1 MNMNKNENFKATTLG
16 PEIRISCL
24 SNVYVRQMHYTKAG
38 IVEVGHKHPY
48 DHATLLA
55 TGTLQVQ
62 LYDSETEE
70 LLDPVE
76 YKAPAMILIKK
87 DFAHKL
93 TCVEDNTI
101 AYCIHAL
108 RDENETIVDP
118 EMFPVPHSMI
128 ETQYTA
134 FLNGVNLI
142 PPYQPFDELTP
153 LRIPR
158 MYNAADKF

>member
-1 MNMNKNENFKATTLG
+1 MNNIEDFKATPEG
-16 PEIRISCL
+16 PNIRISCL

-38 IVEVGHKHPY
+38 IIEVGHKHPY

-55 TGTLQVQ
+55 TGTLKVQ
-62 LYDSETEE
+62 LYDSETKE
-70 LLDPVE
+70 LFEPVE

-93 TCVEDNTI
+93 TSMEDNTI
-101 AYCIHAL
+101 AYCVHAL

-118 EMFPVPHSMI
+118 EMFPVPHSMM

-134 FLNGVNLI
+134 FLNDIKLI
-142 PPYQPFDELTP
+142 PPHQQFDELTP
-153 LRIPR
+153 LRVPR